1 MRDGGVVTAAGAE
14 VHDMPHAG
22 LARAIEKHL
31 ALPQHVH
38 RVASGQKYALDAGQ
52 RRCQRLF
59 PIKIELDGAD
69 TQFFEGRRLG
79 GRAHG
84 GNRLD
89 LCLGL

>member
-1 MRDGGVVTAAGAE
+1 
-14 VHDMPHAG
+14 MPHAG

-69 TQFFEGRRLG
+69 TQFSKGAALAGERTAATGSISAWDCKDAGSHRLSGRWR
-79 GRAHG
+79 R
-84 GNRLD
+84 
-89 LCLGL
+89 